1 MMVRL
6 YVSGPIGVECQKIQ
20 LELVA
25 HPFGLLCQL

>member
-25 HPFGLLCQL
+25 FGLLCQL